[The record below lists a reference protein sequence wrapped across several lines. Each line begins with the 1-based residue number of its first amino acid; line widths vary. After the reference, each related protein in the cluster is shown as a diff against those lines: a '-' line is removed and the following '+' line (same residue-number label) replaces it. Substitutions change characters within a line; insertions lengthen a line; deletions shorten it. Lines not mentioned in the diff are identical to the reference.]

1 MANII
6 DRMRVRGIDYLLK
19 DSTVAGQLQQLEQ
32 SLIERMQSI
41 VGSAPEELDTLK
53 EIADALGNNNT
64 AIESILQVIAE
75 KATQSYVDQAIQ
87 NIALTPGP
95 QGEKGDKGDTGIQG
109 PQGEP
114 GPQGIQ
120 GEIGPKGDTGEQGPQ
135 GEIGPQGLKGD
146 TGPQGPKG
154 DTGEKGQKG
163 DTGEAGAKGDTGP
176 KGDPFVFEDFT
187 EEQLNSLK
195 GRQGKSAY
203 EVAVD
208 EGYNGTQE
216 QWLASLKGDT
226 GTFDSSELENYATK
240 DFVNDAIADIVGT
253 APEALNTLQE
263 IAEKLGD
270 NDDAVSVLT
279 TELSQKANT
288 NDIYSKD
295 NIDSTF
301 ARRADLAQRI
311 GDLGN
316 TLSEYTTFEYIY
328 DETTWNESFANG
340 VLKQY
345 YAKYPDEDMWV
356 FADQE
361 HFDNNDPT
369 GGHYGLGTDKI
380 NGEWTP
386 LAKHCWA
393 GTVNAT
399 GAKLPWICVNFNSDA
414 QANVIFTYDGKANV
428 KPWGNNLFGIGTKAD
443 GSNRLWGFASV
454 AEEFQDNG
462 FLIPENSSNGNVNWD
477 NGSAFD
483 VSKFGILL
491 DRPTSAKEYVDSYT
505 NGIKL
510 LKISQSDYDSIVNKD
525 PNTLYII
532 ED

>member
-6 DRMRVRGIDYLLK
+6 DRMRVKGIDYLLK
-19 DSTVAGQLQQLEQ
+19 DSTVAAQLQQLES
-32 SLIERMQSI
+32 SLLQRIEAI
-41 VGSAPEELDTLK
+41 IGSAPEELDTLK
-53 EIADALGNNNT
+53 EIADALGDNNT
-64 AIESILQVIAE
+64 AIESILQVVAE
-75 KATQSYVDQAIQ
+75 KVSKDYVDQAVAT
-87 NIALTPGP
+87 IALTPGP
-95 QGEKGDKGDTGIQG
+95 KGDQGEKGEKGDKGD
-109 PQGEP
+109 QGEP
-114 GPQGIQ
+114 GPKGEKGDTGETGPQGQKGDQ
-120 GEIGPKGDTGEQGPQ
+120 GEKGEKGVIGEKGDKGDAFTFEDFTPEQLESLKGPKGDTGEQGPQ
-135 GEIGPQGLKGD
+135 GIQGEKGEKGD
-146 TGPQGPKG
+146 TGEQGPKGDTGATGETGPQGPKG
-154 DTGEKGQKG
+154 DTG
-163 DTGEAGAKGDTGP
+163 
-176 KGDPFVFEDFT
+176 
-187 EEQLNSLK
+187 
-195 GRQGKSAY
+195 
-203 EVAVD
+203 
-208 EGYNGTQE
+208 
-216 QWLASLKGDT
+216 
-226 GTFDSSELENYATK
+226 TFDSSDLENYATK

-253 APEALNTLQE
+253 APETLNTLQE

-270 NDDAVSVLT
+270 NDDVVSALT
-279 TELSQKANT
+279 TELSQKANA

-301 ARRADLAQRI
+301 ARRADLTQRI
-311 GDLGN
+311 GDLGK

-328 DETTWNESFANG
+328 DEATWNESFANG

-369 GGHYGLGTDKI
+369 GGHYGLGTDKT

-399 GAKLPWICVNFNSDA
+399 GAKLPWICVSFNSDA

-428 KPWGNNLFGIGTKAD
+428 KPWGNNLFGIGTKVD

-462 FLIPENSSNGNVNWD
+462 FLIPENSSNGNINWD

-483 VSKFGILL
+483 ISKFGILL
-491 DRPTSAKEYVDSYT
+491 DRPTSAKEYVDSYL

-510 LKISQSDYDSIVNKD
+510 LKISQNDYDSIVNKD